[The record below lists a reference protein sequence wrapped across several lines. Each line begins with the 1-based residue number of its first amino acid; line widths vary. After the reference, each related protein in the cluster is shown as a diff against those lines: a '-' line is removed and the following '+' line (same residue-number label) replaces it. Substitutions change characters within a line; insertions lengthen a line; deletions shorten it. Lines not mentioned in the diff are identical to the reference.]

1 MGNNLLKEKLDYLFL
16 KVYGITLNEMNKEN
30 KEHTKIIVRIDCLEN
45 FYDNSYTY
53 FLLPCPNEFWK
64 YRLYRVLGSGK
75 YGYKVEELEY
85 MDFRECYN
93 LIDKDGKCHWKR
105 YKDNHLMFK
114 VKAKQLKQRYGFDGL
129 YHYTDFSNLKSIFNS
144 GYLKSRNEC
153 EYNYISFVDGASKSV
168 LYNTS
173 VHVKECVRFYY
184 RPKPPTLYNNECI
197 KLKEYKDSSP
207 HLPIPVCLVFDE
219 ELIYLDTTMFT
230 DRNSGCS
237 GVKLGDDYTFFN
249 NIEWHKVFSN
259 SYYYA
264 KEWRNKMQA
273 ELLSKIPVS
282 LDYLKKIIFR
292 CEADMKRAINLFGK
306 DERYIV
312 DLNVFSDKNIYF
324 PTRMYYYNNFIKNYH
339 IVNLKKEIGL
349 DMLFLELEFQRSWE
363 DYEIKIFIRD
373 NDYNIKE
380 VRIIDSEVF
389 RKTNDPYSFNYIIHN
404 FNEDFYKL
412 EVYLNGILSV
422 EEYLEKYR

>member
-1 MGNNLLKEKLDYLFL
+1 MPNSSS
-16 KVYGITLNEMNKEN
+16 
-30 KEHTKIIVRIDCLEN
+30 ID
-45 FYDNSYTY
+45 
-53 FLLPCPNEFWK
+53 
-64 YRLYRVLGSGK
+64 
-75 YGYKVEELEY
+75 
-85 MDFRECYN
+85 
-93 LIDKDGKCHWKR
+93 
-105 YKDNHLMFK
+105 
-114 VKAKQLKQRYGFDGL
+114 
-129 YHYTDFSNLKSIFNS
+129 
-144 GYLKSRNEC
+144 
-153 EYNYISFVDGASKSV
+153 
-168 LYNTS
+168 
-173 VHVKECVRFYY
+173 VKECVRFYY
-184 RPKPPTLYNNECI
+184 RSKTPTLYNNEGI
-197 KLKEYKDSSP
+197 KLKEYIDNSP

-219 ELIYLDTTMFT
+219 ELIYLDTTIFT

-237 GVKLGDDYTFFN
+237 DVKLGDDYTFFH
-249 NIEWHKVFSN
+249 NIEWHKVFSKR
-259 SYYYA
+259 YYYA
-264 KEWRNKMQA
+264 REWRNKMQA

>member
-1 MGNNLLKEKLDYLFL
+1 
-16 KVYGITLNEMNKEN
+16 
-30 KEHTKIIVRIDCLEN
+30 
-45 FYDNSYTY
+45 
-53 FLLPCPNEFWK
+53 
-64 YRLYRVLGSGK
+64 
-75 YGYKVEELEY
+75 
-85 MDFRECYN
+85 
-93 LIDKDGKCHWKR
+93 
-105 YKDNHLMFK
+105 
-114 VKAKQLKQRYGFDGL
+114 
-129 YHYTDFSNLKSIFNS
+129 
-144 GYLKSRNEC
+144 
-153 EYNYISFVDGASKSV
+153 
-168 LYNTS
+168 
-173 VHVKECVRFYY
+173 
-184 RPKPPTLYNNECI
+184 
-197 KLKEYKDSSP
+197 
-207 HLPIPVCLVFDE
+207 
-219 ELIYLDTTMFT
+219 
-230 DRNSGCS
+230 
-237 GVKLGDDYTFFN
+237 
-249 NIEWHKVFSN
+249 
-259 SYYYA
+259 
-264 KEWRNKMQA
+264 MQA